1 MIVKAAM
8 ADLDRSYGARERDAS
23 RIVDCPE
30 TNSTSRNWNGADERH
45 RLSNVG

>member
-30 TNSTSRNWNGADERH
+30 ANSTSRNWNAADERH
-45 RLSNVG
+45 